1 MAKGKVYAAI
11 DLKSFYASVEC
22 VERGLNPLDACLVVA
37 DQSRTDKTI
46 CLAVSPALKARGVP
60 GRPRLFEVIRQVG
73 EINADRRAMAPGRH
87 FQGES
92 ASDRVLKADPSQKLT
107 YITAMPRMALYMEYS
122 VRVYGVYLRFLA
134 PEDIHVYSVDEVLL
148 DLTPY
153 LETYGLTRKLVQAVL
168 QETGITATAGIGT
181 NLYLCKVAMDI
192 VAKHLPAGKD
202 GVRIAALTEE
212 SYREK
217 LWEHR
222 PLTDFWRIGPGIARK
237 LAQYGMYTLGDVAR
251 MSLVDEDLLYRLFG
265 VNGELLID
273 HAWGWEPCT
282 LEDIKK
288 YTPQSSSLGSG
299 QVLQHAYTA
308 EQAGLIVWE
317 MADQLALDL
326 VRKGLV
332 TDRLVLHLGY
342 DRSNLED
349 PERLRSYRGRVAQD
363 HYGRLVP
370 FPARG
375 TQALLQYTAS
385 GQVLTQEA
393 LALYRKIVDPQL
405 LLRKVSLTAERVL
418 PVSQERSR
426 PQEADLFAQE
436 ESAWQDPFKEYRLQE
451 TVLALK
457 ERIGK
462 NSILKGNNLC
472 ACGMTIERNQ
482 QVGGHRA

>member
-1 MAKGKVYAAI
+1 M
-11 DLKSFYASVEC
+11 
-22 VERGLNPLDACLVVA
+22 
-37 DQSRTDKTI
+37 
-46 CLAVSPALKARGVP
+46 
-60 GRPRLFEVIRQVG
+60 
-73 EINADRRAMAPGRH
+73 
-87 FQGES
+87 
-92 ASDRVLKADPSQKLT
+92 
-107 YITAMPRMALYMEYS
+107 
-122 VRVYGVYLRFLA
+122 
-134 PEDIHVYSVDEVLL
+134 
-148 DLTPY
+148 
-153 LETYGLTRKLVQAVL
+153 L

-349 PERLRSYRGRVAQD
+349 LERLRSYRGRVAQD

-393 LALYRKIVDPQL
+393 LALYRKIMDPQL

-457 ERIGK
+457 ERFGK
-462 NSILKGNNLC
+462 NSILKGSNLC
-472 ACGMTIERNQ
+472 AGGMTIERNQ